1 MRTSDLVAMC
11 FGNLFRRKLRSVL
24 TIMAVLVGTAMIV
37 IMISIGE
44 GMNLSQE
51 AMLAQMGD
59 LTIIQ
64 VMNYGGRTG
73 SGEELV
79 LDDAAVAQ
87 MQAMEGVVVAT
98 PIYTSSY
105 FTPNLYAGKKD
116 RYQASWANITG
127 VYAEAMPLLGYELIE
142 GEYPTGPQVNQKK
155 PIQVVVGEYM
165 AFSFEDSK
173 SKYNSYTWPETDENG
188 NLIRDPFVDIHTD
201 EIYVSSKMP
210 EKYTNDSDDDQVEV
224 RRELEIVG
232 RLKED
237 WNKGYETSQGILMDI
252 NDLKAL
258 EGAYIKENKIAVN
271 QDSQKGYSQVK
282 VKVESMEDVDRV
294 ETQIQEMGYD
304 TSSMESIRKPM
315 QEQVRQQQLF
325 LGLIGFVT
333 LVVAAI
339 GIANTMFMSIYER
352 TREIGV
358 MKVLGCRVGN
368 IRSVFLLEAGVIG
381 FIGGCIGVGVSYG
394 ISFLINSLSL
404 SGGGGGG
411 GLLGGMFGGMMGGS
425 STGLPMSVIPLWLA
439 GSAILFAT
447 IIGLLSGVLPANRAM
462 RISAL
467 EAIKHE

>member
-1 MRTSDLVAMC
+1 MRISDLVAMC
-11 FGNLFRRKLRSVL
+11 FGNLFRRKLRSIL

-64 VMNYGGRTG
+64 VMNYNGRTET
-73 SGEELV
+73 GETLV

-87 MQAMEGVVVAT
+87 MQDMEGVVVAT
-98 PIYTSSY
+98 PIYTSNY
-105 FTPNLYAGKKD
+105 FTPTLYSGKND
-116 RYQASWANITG
+116 RYRAAWANITG
-127 VYAEAMPLLGYELIE
+127 VYAEAMPLLGYQLVE
-142 GEYPTGPQVNQKK
+142 GEFPTGPQTNKKK
-155 PIQVVVGEYM
+155 PIQVVVGEFM
-165 AFSFEDSK
+165 AYSFEDSK
-173 SKYNSYTWPETDENG
+173 SKYNNYTWPETDENG
-188 NLIRDPFVDIHTD
+188 NLIRDPFVDISTD
-201 EIYVSSKMP
+201 EIYVSSKLP
-210 EKYTNDSDDDQVEV
+210 ESYNSGNDDDQVEI
-224 RRELEIVG
+224 RRELQIIG

-258 EGAYIKENKIAVN
+258 EEEYIKENKIATDQN
-271 QDSQKGYSQVK
+271 SRKGYTQVK
-282 VKVESMEDVDRV
+282 VKVESMEDVDQV
-294 ETQIQEMGYD
+294 ETQIKAMGYE

-411 GLLGGMFGGMMGGS
+411 SLLGGMFGGMMGGS